1 MERLNFMEENHSVK
15 MRATILL
22 AGVSATAIASY
33 PFSDTYLLANF
44 IHHSALAAT
53 IGGLAD
59 WWGVTSLFHKP
70 LGINGPGTDVLRKNY
85 DRIINA
91 LAEFICN
98 DLLSANNI
106 IDAMKKQNLF
116 SMIVEHF
123 RQEKTLKE
131 LCDVVN
137 PLVVEMLRNIN
148 LNKLEGLLVNNS
160 SKYIESFNVYGVIIN
175 TLVNAIRKGSFDN
188 FFDFVIKEL
197 RNVLNDEVFQYA
209 VSNLVK
215 DAVKNYQEDSWLRKI
230 VNFEPQKI
238 SATILREAKVFIG
251 DMEDSSNPIRKRIVT
266 FMISKLEENRDNKT
280 FINWVNKKAT
290 VLFNEN
296 IVVVK
301 QLVVKKDAD
310 TFYYILAK
318 KLAEV
323 SNDPLLQESWDNS
336 LKILLQNFIITKHDK
351 LYELIYGKLTKYDK
365 DSLVDTIE
373 AKVGSDLQSIRV
385 SGTIIGG
392 LSGAILFMISTLA
405 ERIGD
410 WI

>member
-1 MERLNFMEENHSVK
+1 MSNENK
-15 MRATILL
+15 I
-22 AGVSATAIASY
+22 GYYAII
-33 PFSDTYLLANF
+33 P
-44 IHHSALAAT
+44 
-53 IGGLAD
+53 
-59 WWGVTSLFHKP
+59 
-70 LGINGPGTDVLRKNY
+70 
-85 DRIINA
+85 
-91 LAEFICN
+91 
-98 DLLSANNI
+98 
-106 IDAMKKQNLF
+106 
-116 SMIVEHF
+116 
-123 RQEKTLKE
+123 
-131 LCDVVN
+131 
-137 PLVVEMLRNIN
+137 
-148 LNKLEGLLVNNS
+148 
-160 SKYIESFNVYGVIIN
+160 
-175 TLVNAIRKGSFDN
+175 
-188 FFDFVIKEL
+188 
-197 RNVLNDEVFQYA
+197 
-209 VSNLVK
+209 
-215 DAVKNYQEDSWLRKI
+215 
-230 VNFEPQKI
+230 
-238 SATILREAKVFIG
+238 
-251 DMEDSSNPIRKRIVT
+251 
-266 FMISKLEENRDNKT
+266 
-280 FINWVNKKAT
+280 AT

>member
-1 MERLNFMEENHSVK
+1 MKGKSSVQSG
-15 MRATILL
+15 ATILL
-22 AGVSATAIASY
+22 AGVSVTAIVSY
-33 PFSDTYLLANF
+33 QFSDTYLVANF
-44 IHHSALAAT
+44 IHHSALAAA

-106 IDAMKKQNLF
+106 IDAMKKQNLIM
-116 SMIVEHF
+116 MIVEHF
-123 RQEKTLKE
+123 KQEKTLKE

-137 PLVVEMLRNIN
+137 PLMVEMLRNIN
-148 LNKLEGLLVNNS
+148 LNKLENLLVNNS
-160 SKYIESFNVYGVIIN
+160 AKYIESFNVYGVIIN
-175 TLVNAIRKGSFDN
+175 TLVNAIRKGSFDK

-197 RNVLNDEVFQYA
+197 RNVLNEEAFQYA

-215 DAVKNYQEDSWLRKI
+215 DAVNNYQERSWVRKI

-238 SATILREAKVFIG
+238 SETILREAKVFIG
-251 DMEDSSNPIRKRIVT
+251 NMEESSHPMRKRIVT

-280 FINWVNKKAT
+280 FIDWVNKKAT

-296 IVVVK
+296 IVAVK
-301 QLVVKKDAD
+301 QLVDKQDTD
-310 TFYYILAK
+310 TFYNILVK

-336 LKILLQNFIITKHDK
+336 LKNLLQSFIQTKHDK
-351 LYELIYGKLTKYDK
+351 LYELIYEKLTKYDK

-373 AKVGSDLQSIRV
+373 YKVGSDLQSIRV

-392 LSGAILFMISTLA
+392 LSGAVLFLISTLA
-405 ERIGD
+405 ERIGS